1 MTIKMVKATWQE
13 KVTVGETLKGVKKVA
28 AVQER
33 ERERS
38 LMCTVALVNTKKQGD
53 SDGWRAEW

>member
-1 MTIKMVKATWQE
+1 MVKATWQE